1 MNAVYPM
8 ATDDLLHQFKQLLA
22 ENNKQ
27 LRQEVREDVKAE
39 VDPLHERLDA
49 QREQINSV
57 EKNLRQEIK
66 ESDNT
71 VEKNLREEIKGSENN
86 ILEQVKPLANL
97 IFDHDEQIVELQKAV
112 GLRPKH

>member
-1 MNAVYPM
+1 MNVVYPM
-8 ATDDLLHQFKQLLA
+8 ANDDLLQRFKKLLE

-27 LRQEVREDVKAE
+27 LRQEVKAE
-39 VDPLHERLDA
+39 VEPLHERFDA
-49 QREQINSV
+49 QREQINTV

-71 VEKNLREEIKGSENN
+71 VEKNLRLDIKESEKN

-97 IFDHDEQIVELQKAV
+97 LVDHDEQIAELQKAV